1 FHPWWSE
8 ESSSGHL
15 ALSWTAPLAQCGNY
29 SCMDGVVGADTTL
42 DLVSYELRLAWLRLQ
57 WNLRGPPW
65 GYELASENS
74 SIFIVKQVSPLYPSQ
89 EGLLVGASHF
99 TEALIPGRLLHAV
112 NSPSSIVA
120 ITAQAVLQRYGAWNS
135 TELTR
140 RDKDRS
146 FHFSL
151 RDAREGRWRECHPL
165 AQTDATAEDPDH
177 DWESNCYQATTHT
190 IYLDDTL
197 QWLVVVSTPAAAFSK
212 FHVDKAIQVELEV
225 KREHHEAEG
234 KQWDTLIES
243 AFLGVLASAVVV
255 IMGLVTSCWVLRP
268 LRGLSKLMRRLTQLD
283 FAHDSE
289 EYRKLQDGEPSHI
302 WEVDSLK
309 DGFWRLS
316 RSIEVFARF
325 VPDSVVRRLIT
336 GDDKASRLHVLR
348 KNVSIMFSDVRDFTS
363 ISEELKQDDLIM
375 LLTVY
380 LTGMTRVIES
390 YQGVVGEILGDG
402 ILAFWNTPDD
412 VAQHAAKAC
421 SAALAQQ
428 QALIQLNEEFK
439 KMGLPSLSI
448 RIGIHT
454 GVGILCSE
462 VTRSQLPQVC
472 YRLLPMYFAQ
482 CLKEDGFVC
491 RKLDMVQVKGKKE
504 PTIIYE
510 ASFIAKVPVK
520 QCKSEARSM
529 DPKTLRTDET
539 IRVMMFEPWM
549 LSSRP
554 RFASADLLA
563 FQPIPPTR
571 IEQAQLYEQALQA
584 YTQQQFSEATQLA
597 AQLLEA
603 ITQLGNQG
611 SCATFQFSSGSVSN
625 QVTAAGG
632 PEDAEL
638 HQKRASS
645 IITIIN
651 ILIIIIIISI
661 LNVILIFIFVFVF
674 LCIVNFLLIILFS
687 QSYVDTSARENYR
700 CDREIMYMLDMLM
713 RPYPRRQI
721 LVTDDVKLAR
731 EANTV
736 CHVRSAKWL
745 NEELLKSGPAGVN
758 ASEALMSIEYDFQP
772 IMEELPKAV
781 QIAFA
786 AR

>member
-1 FHPWWSE
+1 MDEEHWQLPNIAVLIHLGVILVTLPGTLQIWRYATWDSGASCWPVKEIDFQGSFSQRTLVDRARASLVLPQAPSASGRGDDLFLIDLRCCKRPERFQRGVCFDGGGLAFIQGDLSE
-8 ESSSGHL
+8 GWL
-15 ALSWTAPLAQCGNY
+15 LVCGRQ
-29 SCMDGVVGADTTL
+29 GGGADTTL

-57 WNLRGPPW
+57 WDLRGPPW

-140 RDKDRS
+140 TIIGRDKDRS

-197 QWLVVVSTPAAAFSK
+197 QLVVVSTPAAAFSK

-268 LRGLSKLMRRLTQLD
+268 LRGLSKLMIRLTQLD

-363 ISEELKQDDLIM
+363 ISEELKQDGSESQHREDDLIM

-454 GVGILCSE
+454 GE
-462 VTRSQLPQVC
+462 VLTGNIG
-472 YRLLPMYFAQ
+472 
-482 CLKEDGFVC
+482 CLSG
-491 RKLDMVQVKGKKE
+491 
-504 PTIIYE
+504 
-510 ASFIAKVPVK
+510 
-520 QCKSEARSM
+520 
-529 DPKTLRTDET
+529 KTLR
-539 IRVMMFEPWM
+539 
-549 LSSRP
+549 
-554 RFASADLLA
+554 
-563 FQPIPPTR
+563 
-571 IEQAQLYEQALQA
+571 
-584 YTQQQFSEATQLA
+584 
-597 AQLLEA
+597 
-603 ITQLGNQG
+603 
-611 SCATFQFSSGSVSN
+611 
-625 QVTAAGG
+625 
-632 PEDAEL
+632 
-638 HQKRASS
+638 
-645 IITIIN
+645 
-651 ILIIIIIISI
+651 
-661 LNVILIFIFVFVF
+661 
-674 LCIVNFLLIILFS
+674 
-687 QSYVDTSARENYR
+687 
-700 CDREIMYMLDMLM
+700 
-713 RPYPRRQI
+713 
-721 LVTDDVKLAR
+721 
-731 EANTV
+731 
-736 CHVRSAKWL
+736 
-745 NEELLKSGPAGVN
+745 
-758 ASEALMSIEYDFQP
+758 
-772 IMEELPKAV
+772 
-781 QIAFA
+781 
-786 AR
+786 